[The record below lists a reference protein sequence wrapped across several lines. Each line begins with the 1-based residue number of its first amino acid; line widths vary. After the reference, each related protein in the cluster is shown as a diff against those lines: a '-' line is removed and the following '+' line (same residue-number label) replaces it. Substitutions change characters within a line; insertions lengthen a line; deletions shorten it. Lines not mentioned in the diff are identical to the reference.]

1 MGVRAEE
8 CSVLC
13 IELLTGYFFPIRGE
27 LPAHIPLPITARPD
41 DVTTGEVPACVDVR
55 QLFAPVHEVE
65 SGAAADEGSHGLI

>member
-1 MGVRAEE
+1 MGVGAQE
-8 CSVLC
+8 SFVFGV
-13 IELLTGYFFPIRGE
+13 ELLIGYLLPVAGE
-27 LPAHIPLPITARPD
+27 FPAHVPFAIASRPD